1 MPPTASPYQ
10 SKPVLVSLLRNS
22 IARIYNLCRVTMF
35 DNPTVLKWNIFNEVI
50 LKSYA
55 FNANAHKHIPNLK
68 RHLLDCRT
76 LVVVGILSIG

>member
-10 SKPVLVSLLRNS
+10 SKSVLVYLLWNS
-22 IARIYNLCRVTMF
+22 IAKIYNLCRVTMF
-35 DNPTVLKWNIFNEVI
+35 DNPTVLKWKIFNEVI

-68 RHLLDCRT
+68 CHLLDCRT
-76 LVVVGILSIG
+76 LVVVGMLSIG